1 MKVIHL
7 EVLIYWKI
15 SIENNNEQLINEL
28 NNINILF
35 HEMKIVKTI
44 IKLTEGYIYTLIL
57 DQTHIKQINI

>member
-1 MKVIHL
+1 M
-7 EVLIYWKI
+7 LIYWKI

>member
-1 MKVIHL
+1 
-7 EVLIYWKI
+7 VLIYWKI